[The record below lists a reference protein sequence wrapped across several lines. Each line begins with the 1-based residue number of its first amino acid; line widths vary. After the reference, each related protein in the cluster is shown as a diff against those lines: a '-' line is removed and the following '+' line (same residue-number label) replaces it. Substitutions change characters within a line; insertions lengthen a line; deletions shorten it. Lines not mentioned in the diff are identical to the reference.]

1 MAVETLTSIIV
12 VFVVR
17 VVEGNGVVVV
27 EDVVSVVHA
36 VDLILILLELSAATT
51 K

>member
-1 MAVETLTSIIV
+1 METLTSIIV

-17 VVEGNGVVVV
+17 VVDGNDVVIV

-36 VDLILILLELSAATT
+36 VDLILILLELSATPT